1 MEHIVQLVLL
11 YIGETMK
18 NAHRWDVLGFGIVTV
33 DDFLIVESYPS
44 PDAKTPVLEQTRQGG
59 GLTGTAL
66 VAASRL
72 GAKCA
77 YGGVLGEDELSE
89 WTLSELEHEG
99 IDCASVIR
107 EPDASLIHAII
118 VVDRTNHTRNIF
130 FSEAGVEFRP
140 SSRIDA
146 TLISQAKVLF
156 VDHGEIE
163 SALHAVV
170 LARKLGIPTV
180 ADIERNKHP
189 QTSELIAQ
197 IDHLILSMGF
207 ACEYTG
213 TDSPA
218 KAVESL
224 HKSTRRSCTA
234 VTAGKEGCWYISE
247 EKEDYIQHQSAFEV
261 DVVDTTGCG
270 DVFHG
275 AYAAGIA
282 WDWDVSRCIRFAAAT
297 AAIKATKA
305 GGRAGI
311 PDRATVC
318 QFLRGAKGS

>member
-1 MEHIVQLVLL
+1 MEHTVQLV

-18 NAHRWDVLGFGIVTV
+18 NAHRWDILGFGIVTV

-107 EPDASLIHAII
+107 QPDASLIHAII
-118 VVDRTNHTRNIF
+118 VVDRTHHTRNIF

-140 SSRIDA
+140 PTSIDA
-146 TLISQAKVLF
+146 TLVSQAKVLF

-224 HKSTRRSCTA
+224 HKSTQRSCTA
-234 VTAGKEGCWYISE
+234 VTAGKEGCWYISA
-247 EKEDYIQHQSAFEV
+247 EKEGYIQHQSAFEV

-282 WDWDVSRCIRFAAAT
+282 WGWDASRCVRFAAAT

>member
-140 SSRIDA
+140 SSRIDE
-146 TLISQAKVLF
+146 TLVSQAKVLL

-180 ADIERNKHP
+180 ADIERNKHS